1 MGYRYTMV
9 EGNKRGRYDLY
20 CYEGDD
26 CVWED
31 EFKTHDEAQA
41 YADRFLNGEFKDG
54 FEIEVSRAQPA

>member
-1 MGYRYTMV
+1 MAYRYTMV
-9 EGNKRGRYDLY
+9 EGNRRGRWDLY
-20 CYEGDD
+20 CYEDDD

-54 FEIEVSRAQPA
+54 FEIEVSHAEPA